1 MLPIKKILA
10 PIDFDHFSN
19 QSLDYAVKLAAR
31 LHATVHVIHVYPIPA
46 YSFPDGAL
54 ITSAELAVRLSETAQ
69 KHLDLAVASQQGHG
83 VELSTALLTGNPWEE
98 IGKVAKTEHADL
110 IVMGTHGR
118 RGMARAIL
126 GSVAEQVI
134 RTSTV
139 PVLVVPRGETS

>member
-1 MLPIKKILA
+1 
-10 PIDFDHFSN
+10 
-19 QSLDYAVKLAAR
+19 
-31 LHATVHVIHVYPIPA
+31 
-46 YSFPDGAL
+46 
-54 ITSAELAVRLSETAQ
+54 
-69 KHLDLAVASQQGHG
+69 
-83 VELSTALLTGNPWEE
+83 VELSAALLSGNPWEE

-139 PVLVVPRGETS
+139 PVLVVHGGETS